1 MTRTLALT
9 TGPSSSIN
17 AASARPLADT
27 SAAVLM
33 ACRVDRLQDLADE
46 LRKACTAVKDL
57 RADLSTREGFAM
69 MRDRLSTG
77 AVRLLIS
84 NVGVG
89 GSAPL
94 IDVDA
99 AETDG
104 SFTLNTEVH
113 VQLAGAA
120 LPGMLAAADS
130 PIASLPAAGAGRAP
144 QHPVHRGQAATVAF
158 AGICT
163 QVLRSGPVATEFHQS
178 MGQAVPVMAA
188 EDVARAGLT
197 GRRPGETICV
207 SSLEEG
213 GSAREGQPGRLA
225 CGKQRRLV
233 ALFNQLNGDRYE

>member
-1 MTRTLALT
+1 
-9 TGPSSSIN
+9 
-17 AASARPLADT
+17 
-27 SAAVLM
+27 
-33 ACRVDRLQDLADE
+33 
-46 LRKACTAVKDL
+46 
-57 RADLSTREGFAM
+57 
-69 MRDRLSTG
+69 MRDRLSAG

-104 SFTLNTEVH
+104 LFTLNTEAR
-113 VQLAGAA
+113 VQLSGAA
-120 LPGMLAAADS
+120 LPGMLAAADGA
-130 PIASLPAAGAGRAP
+130 IASLPGAGAGRAP
-144 QHPVHRGQAATVAF
+144 QHPVHRGQATTVAF
-158 AGICT
+158 TGIHT
-163 QVLRSGPVATEFHQS
+163 QVLRSGPVATEFHRS

-213 GSAREGQPGRLA
+213 RSAREGRPGLLV

-233 ALFNQLNGDRYE
+233 ALRSPEMFRTSCGDIGFNQSNGDRYE